1 MMKIKDETLKN
12 NLLEMI
18 NKIPTM
24 SNETLQYDLEWY
36 SELMNQTDTDSEL
49 YQGYNLYINEIKKY
63 LNGNTRV
70 NDVKEESQEEVK
82 ENKNDEVI
90 LDEYGKV
97 VWDVCMNT
105 ESKYLSNKNIDY
117 KWYGLFNVN
126 SKSKNEN
133 TPKEDGSTYG
143 CVEAE
148 EHRFIYE
155 NYIRSSIKLLEEMS
169 DNKQRT
175 VLSNI
180 KKLTKASNGLV
191 TIDETDTGE
200 TVYKIHN
207 KTSYNKETHQF
218 NNYVLIPSDILK
230 LLVCAT
236 NSNTIK
242 IYCVLLYKCNCEEW
256 TKLTNSYFT
265 KGIGANANNKTNAT
279 IKKCIDTLCM
289 FQLVDKETVVDTSQK
304 DANGKTLTK
313 TYCQYKLKPYSEWRK
328 YYEERC
334 NVRRYK
340 K

>member
-1 MMKIKDETLKN
+1 MVIKQIDKYKYLIDGIEYDKRN
-12 NLLEMI
+12 YDDLLCIER
-18 NKIPTM
+18 
-24 SNETLQYDLEWY
+24 Y
-36 SELMNQTDTDSEL
+36 SEELDKSSSKVDTEEESKVDIYGKDIILDEHGERVWNCCMNTDSEYL
-49 YQGYNLYINEIKKY
+49 GNKDINY
-63 LNGNTRV
+63 L
-70 NDVKEESQEEVK
+70 
-82 ENKNDEVI
+82 
-90 LDEYGKV
+90 
-97 VWDVCMNT
+97 
-105 ESKYLSNKNIDY
+105 
-117 KWYGLFNVN
+117 WYGLVNVN
-126 SKSKNEN
+126 SKMKNEN
-133 TPKEDGSTYG
+133 TPKEEGGTYG
-143 CVEAE
+143 YAEAE
-148 EHRFIYE
+148 EHRYIYE
-155 NYIRSSIKLLEEMS
+155 KYIRESIKQLEKMS
-169 DNKQRT
+169 NSKQRT

-180 KKLTKASNGLV
+180 KKLSKVSNGLV